1 MSICIKRETVSYDDF
16 MKQPPIIIVT
26 SACALS
32 GGVVGAGFITGREIS
47 SFFAFDF
54 SVSGAYSFAVVFVLC
69 FLISFISVRQP
80 IFDFCLNFFVSLINL
95 VVLACLFSAFNTICA
110 TCFRLSEKVKLFSII
125 SAILMFFIARND
137 MRNIK
142 IITSVIVPVE
152 VIILII
158 SALCVPRKSLPYS
171 PSTSKGVFYPLL
183 YAGINFLLNIRNAD
197 EILNGQPLKNKIF
210 SVAVSVCL
218 LTSLIILIAS
228 VVGGV
233 EGNTPFIDV
242 VDKRSHI
249 LGLLLNGTTL
259 SSCFIASLTT
269 GRSVFRLCGDSDILK
284 FLFVIIALAMSEAG
298 FSFIIDK
305 IYPVIG
311 AIGLFV
317 SVCMLFLLIFFQKG
331 RQRRTSDRQDNIK
344 LRCLPLQD
352 RV

>member
-1 MSICIKRETVSYDDF
+1 

-95 VVLACLFSAFNTICA
+95 VVLACLFSAFDTICA

-242 VDKRSHI
+242 VDKQSHI
-249 LGLLLNGTTL
+249 LGLLLIGTTL